1 MEVGFKRCLLRVQKG
16 VNKGL
21 KGHLLQVKRAL
32 VASRLVVFI
41 KLVCEKKADKGGRWF
56 GFKYG
61 DCEKENEFGNHAEP
75 IIIKVYL
82 KKTESSGTFT

>member
-1 MEVGFKRCLLRVQKG
+1 V
-16 VNKGL
+16 
-21 KGHLLQVKRAL
+21 
-32 VASRLVVFI
+32 
-41 KLVCEKKADKGGRWF
+41 KKADKGGRWF

-61 DCEKENEFGNHAEP
+61 DCEKENEFGMIAEP

>member
-1 MEVGFKRCLLRVQKG
+1 LLRVQKG

-41 KLVCEKKADKGGRWF
+41 KLVCEKKRTKEGG
-56 GFKYG
+56 GLG
-61 DCEKENEFGNHAEP
+61 LSME
-75 IIIKVYL
+75 IV
-82 KKTESSGTFT
+82 KKKMSSAIMPNPLL